1 MIPVHRLTHPEQPI
15 WINCDLIAT
24 IEATPDTVVSLTSA
38 AKLLVIETP
47 DEVVD
52 LVCDWK
58 ARVLARALANPEES
72 RLSLVPRAEEPHAGD

>member
-38 AKLLVIETP
+38 AKVLVIESP
-47 DEVVD
+47 EEVVE
-52 LVCDWK
+52 LICGWK
-58 ARVLARALANPEES
+58 ARVLAVALANPEES
-72 RLSLVPRAEEPHAGD
+72 RLSLVPRADGPQAGN